1 MKKISIS
8 IVIALFLSG
17 CATHPTVSTTPMVK
31 GEKRYGWSW
40 SAENV
45 FPYLWYRYGISE
57 KDDIGLRVGP
67 AIYGTGIDYSRILFI
82 KKNKWDVLNLSWSMN
97 PNYNSDFTYYKFKQR
112 INKDD
117 SKGAIS
123 WWGIRMMYI
132 PKGITGG
139 TSTRMGFLLGG
150 QPNKE
155 SHSRTCSTGN
165 AFGTSTRM
173 GFLLGGQPN
182 KKWGYEIGYNHDFS
196 SIPITNLFDFNWTE
210 TMKSDENLERRYGDI
225 LHTDPASGLPTEY
238 SRLTGLSLRLFFNL
252 SFLSPADS

>member
-150 QPNKE
+150 QPNK
-155 SHSRTCSTGN
+155 
-165 AFGTSTRM
+165 
-173 GFLLGGQPN
+173 
-182 KKWGYEIGYNHDFS
+182 KWGYEIGYNHDFS